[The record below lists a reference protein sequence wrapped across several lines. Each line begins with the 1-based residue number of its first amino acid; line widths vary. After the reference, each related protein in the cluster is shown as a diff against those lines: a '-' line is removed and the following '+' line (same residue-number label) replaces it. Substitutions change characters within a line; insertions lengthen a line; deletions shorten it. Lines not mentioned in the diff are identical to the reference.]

1 MKQAYITNQNPTNS
15 KEKKIKPAEK
25 KEKVKCARS
34 LNTCNLRLLDDQCDG
49 DFWSILSL
57 KKLYIFRR
65 RKSDKRRT

>member
-57 KKLYIFRR
+57 K
-65 RKSDKRRT
+65 